1 MKIKPLNNILQEV
14 NKMFNRTRIIKR
26 IYPSGSTG
34 YFIQKQNP
42 LFFWLYKDCHFYP
55 ITLDEAQKNE
65 YIFKPF
71 KNRVV
76 EVYKKIKFRVVEQYY
91 SNGEFR
97 GFFVQQKYPLF
108 FWLWSFVQQKDPLF
122 FWLWSFVQQ
131 KDPLFF
137 WLWRNCHAIRYEN
150 ADVAKNNVTYWHNR
164 SKEIVKELA
173 EAKKLCHTTYEVVSD
188 VRL

>member
-1 MKIKPLNNILQEV
+1 
-14 NKMFNRTRIIKR
+14 MFNRTRIIKR

-71 KNRVV
+71 KSRVV

-91 SNGEFR
+91 SNGGFR
-97 GFFVQQKYPLF
+97 GF
-108 FWLWSFVQQKDPLF
+108 
-122 FWLWSFVQQ
+122 FVQQ

-164 SKEIVKELA
+164 SKEIVKEFA